1 MIIVDHDEVER
12 VGTRVYEG
20 SFVTDVKS
28 FPVEP
33 WPEQGNHAAHFN
45 LSGNRLLRAHIM
57 AVPPGERKPT
67 HRHVNEAVIYIPTG
81 HGYSIV
87 QQEGKLERRLDF
99 QEGSLFSP
107 PLNAYHGHYNGDA
120 QQWVRYFV
128 VTNMPLNQVV
138 YGVGERKIYER
149 FVFGSPFLF
158 TERYNG
164 EENYFSVNERLGPCR
179 WKVNY
184 VKDIN
189 EIPLDPS
196 PERGAGARTM
206 HLEMVGNTT
215 VDVQISEIPPGGCQV
230 AHQHIHEEII
240 HFFQG
245 EGYTVIR
252 RAGERE
258 RRKYLWHAGSLLSP
272 PRNSVHQHFCT
283 SREPARYLSIQTE
296 KLMKAMGIEARQ

>member
-1 MIIVDHDEVER
+1 MIVVDHDELEKKAN
-12 VGTRVYEG
+12 RVYEG

-45 LSGNRLLRAHIM
+45 LSDNRLLRAHIM

-67 HRHVNEAVIYIPTG
+67 HRHVNEAIIYIPQG
-81 HGYSIV
+81 HGYSII
-87 QQEGKLERRLDF
+87 QQEGKAEHRLDF
-99 QEGSLFSP
+99 QVGSLFSP

-120 QQWVRYFV
+120 EEWVRYFV

-138 YGVGERKIYER
+138 YGVGERKIYEK
-149 FVFGSPFLF
+149 FVFGSSFLF

-164 EENYFSVNERLGPCR
+164 EEGYFSIRERLAPCR
-179 WKVNY
+179 MKVNY

-196 PERGAGARTM
+196 PERGEGSRTV

-215 VDVQISEIPPGGCQV
+215 IDVHISGIPPGGSRR
-230 AHQHIHEEII
+230 AHHHPHEEII
-240 HFFQG
+240 YFLQG
-245 EGYTVIR
+245 DGYTVVR
-252 RAGERE
+252 REGERE

-283 SREPARYLSIQTE
+283 GPEPARYLSIQTE
-296 KLMKAMGIEARQ
+296 KLMKAMGLER